1 MYSVMTLLPDSDS
14 GFVVLMNGE
23 ADEARTVINEGLL
36 KHFTAPQENHTVA
49 GYAARLAHQPATADG
64 APVPDTSARTPA
76 AAAEIGSAACRE
88 RGCPYGSFSEF
99 AEASK
104 KKNR

>member
-23 ADEARTVINEGLL
+23 ADEARTVINEVLL
-36 KHFTAPQENHTVA
+36 KHFTAPQENPTVA
-49 GYAARLAHQPATADG
+49 GYAARLANQPASADG

-76 AAAEIGSAACRE
+76 AAAALSGRLGSYTDPWFGEVAICKA
-88 RGCPYGSFSEF
+88 SSE
-99 AEASK
+99 AH
-104 KKNR
+104 